1 MVSVVFA
8 CAPAVQKGAK
18 VEKAQPVQKLT
29 IEQQREKANQEFAN
43 VLEIVEKVE
52 KRSDAVPE
60 IERRYKNIIENYPDA
75 PLAQEIHWRLVE
87 LYLRD
92 YNPPRIEDAKAV
104 FTTFKER
111 YPQSPLKTAIEDT
124 MTRFYAAK
132 GMWDEL
138 LELHDYRIRRFVE
151 TGKIDSPFFLF
162 MYAEALR
169 NLGEKQEAL
178 KGYNWVIKTFP
189 GTQMADIAK
198 RRLELI
204 KEGNKD

>member
-1 MVSVVFA
+1 MEKEQ
-8 CAPAVQKGAK
+8 AVQKL
-18 VEKAQPVQKLT
+18 PV
-29 IEQQREKANQEFAN
+29 EQQKEKANEEFAK

-52 KRSDAVPE
+52 NRSDAVPE
-60 IERRYKNIIENYPDA
+60 MEKRYTNIIENYPDA

-104 FTTFKER
+104 FSRFKER

-124 MTRFYAAK
+124 MTRFFAAK
-132 GMWDEL
+132 GMWNEI
-138 LELHDYRIRRFVE
+138 LELHDYRIRKFVE
-151 TGKIDSPFFLF
+151 TGSIDSPLFLF

-169 NLGEKQEAL
+169 NLGNKEEAI

-189 GTQMADIAK
+189 GTQPADMAR
-198 RRLELI
+198 RRLELM
-204 KEGNKD
+204 KNSKKD